1 MLKKRVIPILLYK
14 NNSLVKGK
22 QFNSNRIIGSVISS
36 IKLFNNRQ
44 VDELI
49 FIDIN
54 STTNNIINFNL
65 INEIS
70 KFCSFPL
77 TVGGGIK
84 SLNDI
89 KQLLQNGA
97 DKVCINTS
105 AYSNPNFIKEA
116 VAMYGSQCIIISI
129 DVKKIDNEYICFSNS
144 GTVQTEYNLLSW
156 LTIVNTFNVGEILIT
171 SIDNEGMMNG
181 YDIELIKLVQ
191 NNVNISVIAS
201 GGCSSYNDMLQVFN
215 NTDISAVC
223 ASSIFHFTQC
233 TPKLAKEYLK
243 KNNINVRRIF

>member
-1 MLKKRVIPILLYK
+1 MLKKRIIPILLYK

-22 QFNSNRIIGSVISS
+22 QFNSDRIIGSVIST

-49 FIDIN
+49 FLDIN
-54 STTNNIINFNL
+54 STANNIINFDL

-70 KFCSFPL
+70 KFCFFPL

-144 GTVQTEYNLLSW
+144 GTVQTEYDLLSW
-156 LTIVNTFNVGEILIT
+156 LAIVNTFNVGEILIT
-171 SIDNEGMMNG
+171 SIDNDGMMNG
-181 YDIELIKLVQ
+181 YDIELINLVQ
-191 NNVNISVIAS
+191 NNVNISVIVS
-201 GGCSSYNDMLQVFN
+201 GGCSSYDDMLHVFN
-215 NTDISAVC
+215 DTDISAVC

-233 TPKLAKEYLK
+233 TPKLANEYLK
-243 KNNINVRRIF
+243 KNNINVRRIY

>member
-1 MLKKRVIPILLYK
+1 MLKKRIIPILLYK

-22 QFNSNRIIGSVISS
+22 QFNSDRIIGSVIST

-49 FIDIN
+49 FLDIN

-70 KFCSFPL
+70 KFCFFPL

-116 VAMYGSQCIIISI
+116 VSMYGSQCIIISI

-144 GTVQTEYNLLSW
+144 GTVQTEYDLLSW
-156 LTIVNTFNVGEILIT
+156 LVIVNTFNVGEILIT
-171 SIDNEGMMNG
+171 SIDNDGMMKG

-191 NNVNISVIAS
+191 NNVNISVIVS
-201 GGCSSYNDMLQVFN
+201 GGCSSYDDMLYVFN
-215 NTDISAVC
+215 DTDINAVC

-233 TPKLAKEYLK
+233 TPKLANEYLK
-243 KNNINVRRIF
+243 KNNIKVRSIY